1 MEGGR
6 NSLAGDIP
14 SDIRGDHWSLRLAP
28 ESARPYLR
36 LIRFDR
42 PIGTWLLLF
51 PCWWSLTLA
60 AAVAG
65 TWPDW
70 RLVLLFAVGA
80 LVMRSAGCTVN
91 DLADRDYDAKVA
103 RTATRPIPSGQIT
116 PRQALVFLAM
126 ELLAGL
132 LVLVQLNGFAILL
145 GLAALPLVFAY
156 PFMKRF
162 TYWPQAWLGLTFNWG
177 ALVGWAAVTGGLAWP
192 PILLYAA
199 GLCWTLGYD
208 TIYAHQDKE
217 DDALIGV
224 KSTALK
230 LGARTRPWLA
240 GFYGAAV
247 ALLAA
252 AGFAAGLGWPFLLA
266 VAAVAPS
273 PVRPTRPGRPGGV
286 SPRPGRR
293 PPRSAC

>member
-1 MEGGR
+1 M
-6 NSLAGDIP
+6 
-14 SDIRGDHWSLRLAP
+14 
-28 ESARPYLR
+28 
-36 LIRFDR
+36 
-42 PIGTWLLLF
+42 
-51 PCWWSLTLA
+51 
-60 AAVAG
+60 
-65 TWPDW
+65 
-70 RLVLLFAVGA
+70 
-80 LVMRSAGCTVN
+80 
-91 DLADRDYDAKVA
+91 A

-116 PRQALVFLAM
+116 PRQALVFLAL

-132 LVLVQLNGFAILL
+132 LVLIQLNGFAILL

-177 ALVGWAAVTGGLAWP
+177 ALMGWAAVTGGLAWP
-192 PILLYAA
+192 PVLLYAA

-240 GFYGAAV
+240 GFYGATV

-252 AGFAAGLGWPFLLA
+252 AGLRGRARLALPAG
-266 VAAVAPS
+266 
-273 PVRPTRPGRPGGV
+273 GRG
-286 SPRPGRR
+286 GRR
-293 PPRSAC
+293 PLRLADLRPRHGRPQGLPAALQVEPLRRLDPAGRPAGRIGAGPCRRRLRQWL